1 MPRPEEKLIAILK
14 DHGVDFTTSLPCEK
28 IKVLLEKVSLS
39 FFHVPLTREEEGV
52 GISAGAALSGRRPAM
67 FVQSSGVG
75 NMINALLS
83 LTQFYELPLAIFVSR
98 RGVYKEKIDAQIP
111 MGRRLP
117 DILTGAG
124 ISWSEINSR
133 VDFVIVERELS
144 EIYRKN
150 KIHAFLMS
158 PEVWEGS
165 ECGIRNA
172 EFGIKSSECRG
183 AEAAKIQDNKDVVRR
198 PSSLVPRP
206 SRATLTRYDII
217 KLIAPYLEGKAVVSN
232 LGWPSKE
239 LYAVK
244 LQPSNFYMLG
254 SMGMATPIGL
264 GIALTSSKE
273 VIVIDGD
280 GSLLMNPGTLATAA
294 GLAPRNLTIVAIDNN
309 AYGSTGNQ
317 PTLTGACVDLEAVA
331 RGFGFWNTIKAASEE
346 QLIVAMKKP
355 REGLTFI
362 HALAIPGNKDV
373 PNIPLHH
380 LEIKKQVQEFLKK

>member
-1 MPRPEEKLIAILK
+1 VPRPEEELIAILK
-14 DHGVDFTTSLPCEK
+14 KHGVDFTASLPCEK
-28 IKVLLEKVSLS
+28 IKTLLEMVGGS

-52 GISAGAALSGRRPAM
+52 GISAGAALSGRRPAL
-67 FVQSSGVG
+67 FVQSSGIG
-75 NMINALLS
+75 NMVNALLS
-83 LTQFYELPLAIFVSR
+83 LMQFYELPLALFVSR
-98 RGVYKEKIDAQIP
+98 RGIYQEKIEAQVP

-124 ISWSEINSR
+124 ISWSELNSR
-133 VDFVIVERELS
+133 ADFVIIERELS
-144 EIYRKN
+144 EVYRKN

-165 ECGIRNA
+165 ECGV
-172 EFGIKSSECRG
+172 KSSEFGVRCSKYKG
-183 AEAAKIQDNKDVVRR
+183 ADAGSEDVVHR
-198 PSSLVPRP
+198 PSSVVPRP
-206 SRATLTRYDII
+206 SRAILTRYDII
-217 KLIAPYLEGKAVVSN
+217 SIIAPYLEGKAVVSN

-239 LYAVK
+239 LYAIK
-244 LQPSNFYMLG
+244 HRPSNFYMLG

-294 GLAPRNLTIVAIDNN
+294 YAAPKNLTLVAIDNS

-317 PTLTGACVDLEAVA
+317 PTFTGTCVDLEAVA
-331 RGFGFWNTIKAASEE
+331 RGFGFRNTVKVSKEE
-346 QLIVAMKKP
+346 QIIEAMKKP

-362 HALAIPGNKDV
+362 HALAIPGNKNV
-373 PNIPLHH
+373 PNIPVPH